1 MGRQIHA
8 LRLGRLASRRGWCQD
23 RSSMKSL
30 SGGAFAALVFVA
42 FANPNGFAQT
52 FAPTPHATATQSAP
66 AQTAAAQTA
75 QLQELTKKIDEQNAK
90 IDMLS
95 QQILKLQLAISNQRP
110 GVMIGEGA
118 PPASTSSTSTSI
130 SASPEPSA
138 KAGDGNS
145 HIVARGETLTS
156 IARMHN
162 ISVSE
167 LQKFNHIDNPLK
179 LQAGQTLLIPPSP
192 IPSPSSSGE

>member
-1 MGRQIHA
+1 
-8 LRLGRLASRRGWCQD
+8 
-23 RSSMKSL
+23 MKSL
-30 SGGAFAALVFVA
+30 V
-42 FANPNGFAQT
+42 ANPLAASVLIALASSNGFAQT
-52 FAPTPHATATQSAP
+52 SAPTPHTTATQ
-66 AQTAAAQTA
+66 AAAGQAA
-75 QLQELTKKIDEQNAK
+75 QLQELTKKIEEQNAK

-95 QQILKLQLAISNQRP
+95 QQILKLQSQLSNQRP

-118 PPASTSSTSTSI
+118 PSTSTST
-130 SASPEPSA
+130 STSTASTSTPAAAEPSA

>member
-1 MGRQIHA
+1 
-8 LRLGRLASRRGWCQD
+8 
-23 RSSMKSL
+23 MKSL
-30 SGGAFAALVFVA
+30 VANALTASVLIA
-42 FANPNGFAQT
+42 LASSNGFAQT
-52 FAPTPHATATQSAP
+52 FTPTPHVSAT
-66 AQTAAAQTA
+66 QTAASQTA
-75 QLQELTKKIDEQNAK
+75 QIQELTKKIDEQNAK

-95 QQILKLQLAISNQRP
+95 QQILKLQSQLSNQRP
-110 GVMIGEGA
+110 GVIIGEGA
-118 PPASTSSTSTSI
+118 PSASTSAASTST
-130 SASPEPSA
+130 AAPQEPSA
-138 KAGDGNS
+138 KADNGNS

-162 ISVSE
+162 VSVGE

>member
-1 MGRQIHA
+1 S
-8 LRLGRLASRRGWCQD
+8 LAG
-23 RSSMKSL
+23 
-30 SGGAFAALVFVA
+30 GVFGAFVFVA
-42 FANPNGFAQT
+42 LANSNSFAQT
-52 FAPTPHATATQSAP
+52 LAPTPHAAATQ
-66 AQTAAAQTA
+66 AAAGQTV
-75 QLQELTKKIDEQNAK
+75 QLQELTRKIDEQNAK

-95 QQILKLQLAISNQRP
+95 QQILKLQSQLSNQRP

-118 PPASTSSTSTSI
+118 PSTSTST
-130 SASPEPSA
+130 STASTSTPAAAEPSA
-138 KAGDGNS
+138 KAGDDNS
-145 HIVARGETLTS
+145 YIVARGETLTS

-162 ISVSE
+162 VSVGE

>member
-1 MGRQIHA
+1 
-8 LRLGRLASRRGWCQD
+8 
-23 RSSMKSL
+23 MKSL
-30 SGGAFAALVFVA
+30 FGPVLAAFVFVA
-42 FANPNGFAQT
+42 LASSNSFAQT
-52 FAPTPHATATQSAP
+52 LGATPKAAAT
-66 AQTAAAQTA
+66 QTAANQTA

-95 QQILKLQLAISNQRP
+95 QQILKLQLQLSNQRP

-118 PPASTSSTSTSI
+118 PSTSTST
-130 SASPEPSA
+130 STTPTSTPAPAEPSA

-156 IARMHN
+156 IAKMHN
-162 ISVSE
+162 VSVSD

-192 IPSPSSSGE
+192 IASPSSSGE

>member
-1 MGRQIHA
+1 MKLLAANA
-8 LRLGRLASRRGWCQD
+8 LSSFVLLA
-23 RSSMKSL
+23 L
-30 SGGAFAALVFVA
+30 
-42 FANPNGFAQT
+42 ANSNGFAQT
-52 FAPTPHATATQSAP
+52 FAPTPYATATQSA
-66 AQTAAAQTA
+66 AAEI
-75 QLQELTKKIDEQNAK
+75 QELTKKIDEQNAK

-95 QQILKLQLAISNQRP
+95 QQILKLQSQLSSQRP

-118 PPASTSSTSTSI
+118 PSASTPATSTSTSV
-130 SASPEPSA
+130 SPEPSA

-156 IARMHN
+156 IAKMHN
-162 ISVSE
+162 VSIGE

>member
-1 MGRQIHA
+1 
-8 LRLGRLASRRGWCQD
+8 
-23 RSSMKSL
+23 MKFL
-30 SGGAFAALVFVA
+30 FGGAFAVLVFVVLA
-42 FANPNGFAQT
+42 SSNSFGQT
-52 FAPTPHATATQSAP
+52 FAPTPHSAATQ
-66 AQTAAAQTA
+66 AAATQTA
-75 QLQELTKKIDEQNAK
+75 QLQELTKMIDEQNAK

-95 QQILKLQLAISNQRP
+95 QQILKLQLQMSNQRP
-110 GVMIGEGA
+110 GVMIGEGSA
-118 PPASTSSTSTSI
+118 STSTST
-130 SASPEPSA
+130 STPAAAESST
-138 KAGDGNS
+138 KTGDGNS

-156 IARMHN
+156 IAKMHN

>member
-1 MGRQIHA
+1 
-8 LRLGRLASRRGWCQD
+8 
-23 RSSMKSL
+23 MKSL
-30 SGGAFAALVFVA
+30 FGSVLAVFVFVA
-42 FANPNGFAQT
+42 LASSNSFAQT
-52 FAPTPHATATQSAP
+52 LGATPKVAAT
-66 AQTAAAQTA
+66 QTAANQTA
-75 QLQELTKKIDEQNAK
+75 QLRELTKKIDEQNAK

-95 QQILKLQLAISNQRP
+95 QQILKLQLQLSNQRP

-118 PPASTSSTSTSI
+118 PSTSTST
-130 SASPEPSA
+130 STTPTSTPAPAEPSA

-145 HIVARGETLTS
+145 HVVARGETLTS
-156 IARMHN
+156 IAKMHDF
-162 ISVSE
+162 SVSD

>member
-1 MGRQIHA
+1 
-8 LRLGRLASRRGWCQD
+8 
-23 RSSMKSL
+23 MKSL
-30 SGGAFAALVFVA
+30 VANALAASVLIA
-42 FANPNGFAQT
+42 LASSNGFAQT
-52 FAPTPHATATQSAP
+52 FAPTPKTSATQ
-66 AQTAAAQTA
+66 AAANQTA

-95 QQILKLQLAISNQRP
+95 QQILKLQSQLSNHRP
-110 GVMIGEGA
+110 GVIIGEGA
-118 PPASTSSTSTSI
+118 PATSTSATSTSTT
-130 SASPEPSA
+130 ASPEPSV
-138 KAGDGNS
+138 KADDGNS

-156 IARMHN
+156 IARAHN
-162 ISVSE
+162 VSVAE

>member
-1 MGRQIHA
+1 
-8 LRLGRLASRRGWCQD
+8 
-23 RSSMKSL
+23 MKSL
-30 SGGAFAALVFVA
+30 FGLVLAAFVFVA
-42 FANPNGFAQT
+42 LASSNSFAQT
-52 FAPTPHATATQSAP
+52 LGATPKAAAT
-66 AQTAAAQTA
+66 QTAANQTA

-95 QQILKLQLAISNQRP
+95 QQILKLQLQLSNQRP

-118 PPASTSSTSTSI
+118 PSTSTST
-130 SASPEPSA
+130 STTPTSTPAPGDPSA

-145 HIVARGETLTS
+145 HVVARGETLTS
-156 IARMHN
+156 IAKMHN
-162 ISVSE
+162 VSVSD